1 MHVSVVGLLLV
12 VAAPLIKNA
21 IVVYRNAKNS
31 WKIKNFHKSL
41 VIYLEL
47 CLLIMIRAD
56 VTVLSA

>member
-1 MHVSVVGLLLV
+1 MHVYVVGLLLV

-21 IVVYRNAKNS
+21 IAVYRNAKNS
-31 WKIKNFHKSL
+31 RKIKNFHKSL